1 MLGAIIGDTAA
12 SVYERRKYTGGD
24 WNVQL
29 FPAGSRFTDDTV
41 LTIACFDA
49 MKDINAGASPEKA
62 FRARFQEY
70 ARMYPNAG
78 YGQKFRE
85 WIEHPAPYGSFG
97 NGAAMRVSPIGWL
110 CDDAKRVLE
119 LAAASASVSHDHP
132 EGIKAAQAV
141 AMAVFMARKG
151 ASKDGIRGL
160 VANMTS
166 YDLDRK
172 LADIRPSYR
181 WSSHSQTSVP
191 EALICFLDSDDF
203 EGAIRNAIWL
213 GGDADTQAAIAGSI
227 AEAFYGEAPGW
238 MMQKARALLD
248 GRLKDKVDEWLA
260 LGLETDQAWD
270 WDCGDSNER

>member
-1 MLGAIIGDTAA
+1 MIGAIIGDIAA

-24 WNVQL
+24 WKAPL
-29 FPAGSRFTDDTV
+29 FPEGSRFTDDTV
-41 LTIACFDA
+41 LTIACSDA
-49 MKDINAGASPEKA
+49 MRDIDAGEKPEKA
-62 FRARFQEY
+62 FRDRFQEY

-85 WIEHPAPYGSFG
+85 WIENPVPYGSFG
-97 NGAAMRVSPIGWL
+97 NGAAMRVSPTGWL
-110 CDDAKRVLE
+110 RDDLRQVLE

-151 ASKDGIRGL
+151 AGKDRIRGF
-160 VANMTS
+160 VSSMTG

-172 LADIRPSYR
+172 ITEIRPGYK

-191 EALICFLDSDDF
+191 EAIICFLDSDDF
-203 EGAIRNAIWL
+203 EGAIRSAIWL

-227 AEAFYGEAPGW
+227 AEAFYGEVPGW
-238 MMQKARALLD
+238 MLQKAMSLLD
-248 GRLKDKVDEWLA
+248 DRLKGKVDAWLA
-260 LGLETDQAWD
+260 EGHVGE
-270 WDCGDSNER
+270 GDVWW